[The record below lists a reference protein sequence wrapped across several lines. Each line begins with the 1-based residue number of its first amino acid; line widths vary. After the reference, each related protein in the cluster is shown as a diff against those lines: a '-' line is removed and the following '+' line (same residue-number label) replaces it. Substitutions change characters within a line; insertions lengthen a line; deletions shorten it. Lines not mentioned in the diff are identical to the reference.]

1 MKTGPDGLELIKVF
15 ETYVG
20 YVYDDLR
27 PPVKGKYR
35 EWQGEPV
42 KGTLTIGYGHT
53 NAAAD
58 PLKCKQ
64 GTKITEPQA
73 LAVLANDLAPCEA
86 TVNKLVK
93 APITQHQFDALV
105 SFVFNTGKLAG
116 TGLLTQLNAKNYGQV
131 PNEFMKW
138 VKSKGQTLRGLVRR
152 REAEVHLWS
161 TPDHTTPA

>member
-1 MKTGPDGLELIKVF
+1 MKCSDDGLDLIKTF

-27 PPVKGKYR
+27 PAVGGKYR

-53 NAAAD
+53 DVAAD
-58 PLKCKQ
+58 PQKCTLGAKV
-64 GTKITEPQA
+64 TLAQA
-73 LAVLANDLAPCEA
+73 LTILANDLAPVEK
-86 TVNKLVK
+86 TVDKLVK

-105 SFVFNTGKLAG
+105 SFVFNTGKLSG
-116 TGLLTQLNAKNYGQV
+116 TGLLTQLNNKNYAGV
-131 PNEFMKW
+131 PDEFMKW